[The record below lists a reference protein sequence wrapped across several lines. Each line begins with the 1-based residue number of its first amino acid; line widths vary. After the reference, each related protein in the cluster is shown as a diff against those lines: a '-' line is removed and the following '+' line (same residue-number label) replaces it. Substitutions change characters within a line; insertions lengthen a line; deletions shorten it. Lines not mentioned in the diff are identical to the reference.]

1 MRIQNEDLCVPPSL
15 EATGKKKQKDFCHNK
30 PHPFIIAVFTD
41 LSIIRT
47 VLAMVGK
54 FGITASLS
62 IVYIYSAEV
71 FPTVIRYA
79 RSRVL

>member
-1 MRIQNEDLCVPPSL
+1 MANWPVNEPHPSL
-15 EATGKKKQKDFCHNK
+15 
-30 PHPFIIAVFTD
+30 ISVLID
-41 LSIIRT
+41 LSIVRT

-71 FPTVIRYA
+71 FPTVIR
-79 RSRVL
+79 

>member
-1 MRIQNEDLCVPPSL
+1 MKISVGNLPLQAVRCCETRPETIS
-15 EATGKKKQKDFCHNK
+15 FFHNK
-30 PHPFIIAVFTD
+30 HHSSIISVVID
-41 LSIIRT
+41 LSIVRT

-71 FPTVIRYA
+71 FPTVIR
-79 RSRVL
+79 